1 MSRLKKAYKQPRF
14 RYSAL
19 AHCVAWA
26 NISIQVLFP
35 LAVTFTP
42 TMTARAHNAAL
53 PRLSTENTA
62 VATDNNADKNI
73 ASFAANA
80 GKFLSSQPD
89 SDATRNFVTG
99 MATAKATQE
108 IQEWLGKYGTARVK
122 LNADKDFSLKDSS
135 LEMLYPIYDTPTD
148 MLFTQGAIHRTDD
161 RTQSNIGFG
170 WRHFSGND
178 WMAGLN
184 TFIDHDLSRSHTRI
198 GVGAEY
204 WRDYLKLSANGYIR
218 ASGWK
223 KSPDIE
229 DYQERPAN
237 GWDIR
242 AEGYLPA
249 WPQLGASLM
258 YEQYYGDEVGLFGK
272 DKRQKDPH
280 AISAEVNYTPVPLLT
295 LSAEHKQGKSG
306 QNDTRFGLEVNYRIG
321 EPLEKQLDTDSIRER
336 RVLAG
341 SRYDLVERNN
351 NIVLEYRKAEV
362 IRIALPDRI
371 EGKGGQTVSLG
382 LVVSK
387 ATHGLKNVQWEA
399 PSLLAAGG
407 KITGQG
413 NQWQVTLPAYRAG
426 KDNYYA
432 ISAVAYDNKGNAS
445 KRVQTAVVITGAGM
459 SADRTTLTLDGQSRI
474 QMLANGSAQK
484 PLVLSLR
491 DAEGQPITGMKDQ
504 IKTELTFKPAGNI
517 VTRALKSAKSQ
528 AQPTLGEITETEA
541 GVYKSVF
548 TTGTQSG
555 EATITVSVDGMS
567 KTVTAE
573 LRATM
578 MDVTKSTLSVNETS
592 GDVIADGQKSYTLTL
607 TAVDT
612 DGNPVEGEASRL
624 RFVPQDNS
632 GVTIGTISEIK
643 PGVYSAT
650 VSSTRAGNIVVRAFS
665 EQYQL
670 GTLQQTLK
678 FVAGPLDA
686 ARSTI
691 TLNPDKPVVGG
702 TLTVTWAAKDA
713 YDNPVTGL
721 TPDTPSLTGAAAAGS
736 SVSGWTDNGDGT
748 WIAQISLGTTAG
760 ELIVMPKINGQDAAA
775 NAAKVTVVA
784 DALSSGQSKVS
795 VAADRIKAGES
806 TTVTLV
812 AKDAHGNAISGLSLS
827 ASLTG
832 AASEGATVSSWTEK
846 GDGSYVATLTTGGK
860 TGDLHIM
867 PLFNGQPAATD
878 AAQLTVVAGDQAVSN
893 STLTVKDSV
902 LAVESATELTFSAR
916 DQFGNALT
924 DIDTAKLGVSL
935 SGDAASGS
943 SVTGWSHKGNGEYT
957 AILRSGTRAGALNIM
972 PQIDGKNATAKA
984 TPINVKAGTVSV
996 DHAEMT
1002 VSKTSITVGES
1013 VTLTLTMTDKYGN
1026 AITGITP
1033 ETPQFGGDAYNINQ
1047 QRPSVSQWTDK
1058 GNGTYTAVLT
1068 AGATGVG
1075 ELTIMPRVD
1084 GSDALKQ
1091 AVSVTI
1097 AAGEMSL
1104 VNSTFVADNDAPM
1117 IKTTTQLIFTAKD
1130 ANGNPVRG
1138 LKPDAP
1144 EISGAASTGT
1154 EQPSAGAWTEQSDG
1168 TYVTTLTIGSAAGQ
1182 LVIWP
1187 RVNGKDAASQPLL
1200 LNVVGNASEAN
1211 IHDISVN
1218 VDNQLAD
1225 GQSANKVTLT
1235 VTDSY
1240 GNPLQDQTVTLTL
1253 PEGVSSKTGNKVTT
1267 NAAGKADIELISTVA
1282 GEHKITASV
1291 KNSQKT
1297 ATVKFKADAKTG
1309 QASLQVDTAQKAANG
1324 NDAFTLTA
1332 TVEDKHGN
1340 PVPGTMVAFN
1350 LPRGVTPLN
1359 DESTW
1364 VKTNDEGKAELRVV
1378 SVVAGTYAITAT
1390 AGNDQTSDAQSIT
1403 FVADKATATIS
1414 NIEVI
1419 GNRALADGKAKQTYK
1434 VTVTDA
1440 NNNIVKDSEV
1450 TLSAEPATLD
1460 LEPNGTATTNEQGQ
1474 AVFTASTTKAA
1485 IYTLTA
1491 KVNRTDGQVSTKTA
1505 ESRFVADDKNAVLAV
1520 SPERVESLVADGV
1533 ATATLEITLMSADN
1547 PVGGSMWVDI
1557 QAPEG
1562 VTEDDYQFL
1571 PSKADH
1577 FVSGK
1582 ITRKFS
1588 TTKPGVYTFTFNT
1601 LTYGGYE
1608 MQPVTVTINA
1618 VEAATEEGEEAIK

>member
-1 MSRLKKAYKQPRF
+1 MSRFKKANKQPRF

-42 TMTARAHNAAL
+42 TMTARAAL

-62 VATDNNADKNI
+62 VATDNNAEKNI

-99 MATAKATQE
+99 VATAKATQE

-122 LNADKDFSLKDSS
+122 LNVDKDFSLKDSS
-135 LEMLYPIYDTPTD
+135 LEMLYPIYDTPSD

-295 LSAEHKQGKSG
+295 LSAEHRQGKSG
-306 QNDTRFGLEVNYRIG
+306 QNDTRFGLEVNYRFG

-413 NQWQVTLPAYRAG
+413 NQWQVTLPAYQAG

-445 KRVQTAVVITGAGM
+445 KRVQTEVVITGAGM

-474 QMLANGSAQK
+474 QILANGSAQK

-517 VTRALKSAKSQ
+517 VTRGIKSAKSQ

-541 GVYKSVF
+541 GVYQSVF

-578 MDVTKSTLSVNETS
+578 MDVTKSTLSVNEPS
-592 GDVIADGQKSYTLTL
+592 GDVVANGQQSYTLTL

-612 DGNPVEGEASRL
+612 DGNPVTGEASRL
-624 RFVPQDNS
+624 RFVPQDSN
-632 GVTIGTISEIK
+632 GVTIDSISEIN

-678 FVAGPLDA
+678 FVAGPLDTA
-686 ARSTI
+686 HSTI
-691 TLNPDKPVVGG
+691 TLTPDKPVVGG
-702 TLTVTWAAKDA
+702 TLTAIWAAKDA

-748 WIAQISLGTTAG
+748 WTAQISLGTTAG
-760 ELIVMPKINGQDAAA
+760 ELIVMPKLNGQDAAA

-795 VAADRIKAGES
+795 VASDRVKAGES
-806 TTVTLV
+806 TTVTFV

-827 ASLTG
+827 TSLTG
-832 AASEGATVSSWTEK
+832 AASEGANVSSWSEQ

-860 TGDLHIM
+860 TGDLRIM

-878 AAQLTVVAGDQAVSN
+878 AAQLTVVAGDQAVST
-893 STLTVKDSV
+893 STLTVKDAN
-902 LAVESATELTFSAR
+902 LAIESTTELTFSAR

-924 DIDTAKLGVSL
+924 DIDTAKLGASL

-957 AILRSGTRAGALNIM
+957 AVLRSGTRAGALNIM
-972 PQIDGKNATAKA
+972 PQIDGKNATAQA
-984 TPINVKAGTVSV
+984 TPVNVKAGAIAV
-996 DHAEMT
+996 DHSEMT
-1002 VSKTSITVGES
+1002 VSKTSITAGES
-1013 VTLTLTMTDKYGN
+1013 ITLTLTVKDKFGN

-1033 ETPQFGGDAYNINQ
+1033 ETPQFGGDAYNVNQ
-1047 QRPSVSQWTDK
+1047 QRPSVSQWTEK

-1084 GSDALKQ
+1084 GADALKQ

-1104 VNSTFVADNDAPM
+1104 VNSTLVADNEAPM
-1117 IKTTTQLIFTAKD
+1117 IKTTTQLTFTAKD
-1130 ANGNPVRG
+1130 ANGNPVSG
-1138 LKPDAP
+1138 LKPDSP
-1144 EISGAASTGT
+1144 EFSGVASTGT
-1154 EQPSAGAWTEQSDG
+1154 EQPLAGTWTEQSNG
-1168 TYVTTLTIGSAAGQ
+1168 TYVTTLTTGSAAGQ

-1187 RVNGKDAASQPLL
+1187 RVNGKDAASKPLL

-1240 GNPLQDQTVTLTL
+1240 GNPLPDQTVTLTL
-1253 PEGVSSKTGNKVTT
+1253 PEGVSSKTGNTVTT
-1267 NAAGKADIELISTVA
+1267 NAAGKADIELMSTVA
-1282 GEHKITASV
+1282 GEHTITVSV
-1291 KNSQKT
+1291 NKNQKT

-1309 QASLQVDTAQKAANG
+1309 QASLQVDIADQKAANG
-1324 NDAFTLTA
+1324 KDAFTLTA
-1332 TVEDKHGN
+1332 TVEDKNGN

-1359 DESTW
+1359 DDSTW
-1364 VKTNDEGKAELRVV
+1364 VKTSDEGKAELRVV
-1378 SVVAGTYAITAT
+1378 SVTAGTYAITAT
-1390 AGNDQTSDAQSIT
+1390 AGNDQMSDAQSIT

-1414 NIEVI
+1414 SIEVI

-1440 NNNIVKDSEV
+1440 NNNLVQGSEV
-1450 TLSAEPATLD
+1450 TLTASPTTLN

-1505 ESRFVADDKNAVLAV
+1505 ESRFVADDKNAVLAASSDV
-1520 SPERVESLVADGV
+1520 KELVADGV
-1533 ATATLEITLMSADN
+1533 AIATLDVTLMSAGN
-1547 PVGGSMWVDI
+1547 PVGGNMWVDI
-1557 QAPEG
+1557 KAPEG
-1562 VTEDDYQFL
+1562 VTENDYQFL

-1577 FVSGK
+1577 FVNGK

-1588 TTKPGVYTFTFNT
+1588 TTKPGEYTFTFNT

-1618 VEAATEEGEEAIK
+1618 VKAATEEGEEAVK

>member
-1 MSRLKKAYKQPRF
+1 
-14 RYSAL
+14 
-19 AHCVAWA
+19 
-26 NISIQVLFP
+26 
-35 LAVTFTP
+35 
-42 TMTARAHNAAL
+42 
-53 PRLSTENTA
+53 
-62 VATDNNADKNI
+62 
-73 ASFAANA
+73 
-80 GKFLSSQPD
+80 
-89 SDATRNFVTG
+89 
-99 MATAKATQE
+99 
-108 IQEWLGKYGTARVK
+108 
-122 LNADKDFSLKDSS
+122 
-135 LEMLYPIYDTPTD
+135 
-148 MLFTQGAIHRTDD
+148 
-161 RTQSNIGFG
+161 
-170 WRHFSGND
+170 
-178 WMAGLN
+178 
-184 TFIDHDLSRSHTRI
+184 
-198 GVGAEY
+198 
-204 WRDYLKLSANGYIR
+204 
-218 ASGWK
+218 
-223 KSPDIE
+223 
-229 DYQERPAN
+229 
-237 GWDIR
+237 
-242 AEGYLPA
+242 
-249 WPQLGASLM
+249 M

-306 QNDTRFGLEVNYRIG
+306 QNDTRFGLEVNYRFG

-413 NQWQVTLPAYRAG
+413 NQWQVTLPAYQAG

-459 SADRTTLTLDGQSRI
+459 SAERTTLTLDGQSRI

-517 VTRALKSAKSQ
+517 VTRGIKSAKSQ

-541 GVYKSVF
+541 GVYQSVF

-578 MDVTKSTLSVNETS
+578 MDVTKSTLSVNEPS
-592 GDVIADGQKSYTLTL
+592 GDVVANGQQSYTLTL

-612 DGNPVEGEASRL
+612 DGNPVTGEASRL
-624 RFVPQDNS
+624 RFVPQDSN
-632 GVTIGTISEIK
+632 GVTIGSISEIN

-678 FVAGPLDA
+678 FVAGPLDTA
-686 ARSTI
+686 HSTI

-702 TLTVTWAAKDA
+702 TLTAIWAAKDA

-721 TPDTPSLTGAAAAGS
+721 TPDTPSLTGTAAAGS

-748 WIAQISLGTTAG
+748 WTVQISLGTTAG

-795 VAADRIKAGES
+795 VAADRVKAGES

-827 ASLTG
+827 TSLTG
-832 AASEGATVSSWTEK
+832 TASEGANVSNWSEQ

-860 TGDLHIM
+860 TGELRIM
-867 PLFNGQPAATD
+867 PLFNGQPATTD
-878 AAQLTVVAGDQAVSN
+878 AAQLTVVAGDQAVST
-893 STLTVKDSV
+893 STLTVKDAN
-902 LAVESATELTFSAR
+902 LAIESTTELTFSAR

-924 DIDTAKLGVSL
+924 DIDTAKLGASL

-957 AILRSGTRAGALNIM
+957 AVLRSGTRAGALNIM
-972 PQIDGKNATAKA
+972 PQIDGKNATAQA
-984 TPINVKAGTVSV
+984 TPVNVKAGTIAV
-996 DHAEMT
+996 DHSEMT
-1002 VSKTSITVGES
+1002 VSKTSITAGES
-1013 VTLTLTMTDKYGN
+1013 ITLTLTVKDKFGN

-1033 ETPQFGGDAYNINQ
+1033 ETPQFGGDAYNVNQ
-1047 QRPSVSQWTDK
+1047 QRPSVSQWTEK
-1058 GNGTYTAVLT
+1058 GNGTYTAMLT

-1084 GSDALKQ
+1084 GADALKQ

-1104 VNSTFVADNDAPM
+1104 VNSTLVADNEAPM
-1117 IKTTTQLIFTAKD
+1117 IKTTTQLTFTAKD
-1130 ANGNPVRG
+1130 ANGNPVSG

-1144 EISGAASTGT
+1144 EFSGVASTGT
-1154 EQPSAGAWTEQSDG
+1154 EQPSAGTWTEQSNG
-1168 TYVTTLTIGSAAGQ
+1168 TYVTTLTTGSAAGQ

-1187 RVNGKDAASQPLL
+1187 RVNGKDAASKPLL

-1253 PEGVSSKTGNKVTT
+1253 PEGVSSRTGNTVTT
-1267 NAAGKADIELISTVA
+1267 NTAGKADIELMSTVA
-1282 GEHKITASV
+1282 GEHTITVSV
-1291 KNSQKT
+1291 NKNQKT

-1309 QASLQVDTAQKAANG
+1309 QASLQVDTVDQKAANG
-1324 NDAFTLTA
+1324 KDAFTLTA
-1332 TVEDKHGN
+1332 TVEDKNGN

-1364 VKTNDEGKAELRVV
+1364 VKTSDEGKAELRVV
-1378 SVVAGTYAITAT
+1378 SVTAGTYAITAT
-1390 AGNDQTSDAQSIT
+1390 AGNDQMSDAQSIT

-1414 NIEVI
+1414 SIEVI

-1440 NNNIVKDSEV
+1440 NNNLVQGSEV
-1450 TLSAEPATLD
+1450 TLTASPATLD

-1474 AVFTASTTKAA
+1474 AIFTASTTKAA

-1505 ESRFVADDKNAVLAV
+1505 ESRFVADDKNAVLAASSDV
-1520 SPERVESLVADGV
+1520 KELVADGV
-1533 ATATLEITLMSADN
+1533 ATATLDVTLMSAGN
-1547 PVGGSMWVDI
+1547 PVGGNMWVDI
-1557 QAPEG
+1557 KAPEG
-1562 VTEDDYQFL
+1562 VTENDYQFL

-1577 FVSGK
+1577 FVNGK

-1588 TTKPGVYTFTFNT
+1588 TTKPGEYTFTFNT

-1608 MQPVTVTINA
+1608 IQPVTVTINA
-1618 VEAATEEGEEAIK
+1618 VKAATEEGEEVVK